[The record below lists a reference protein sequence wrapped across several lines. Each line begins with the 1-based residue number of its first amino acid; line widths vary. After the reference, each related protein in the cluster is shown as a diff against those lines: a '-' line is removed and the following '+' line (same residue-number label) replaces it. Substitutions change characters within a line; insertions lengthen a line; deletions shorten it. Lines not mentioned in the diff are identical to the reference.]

1 MIAAARTQ
9 QGAPYRPVDPID
21 LTSRSRSP
29 DAMGQSL
36 PTRAKQGV
44 ALSLMTH
51 AALILGLLLAHS
63 IQPLKESQDSN
74 ATYQVVLVPVTT
86 PEPEQTSPT
95 PLPEVLPEQEPTA
108 PAMSAAEPE
117 QASPAPLPEVLPEQ
131 EPTAPAPSAAEPVPE
146 HTASQPVAP
155 LHESEPVPPP
165 AVAPAPAPRPR
176 PPVRAAPSKSAKPP
190 HTVASKPP
198 PASPAPIAA
207 ARPIKAA
214 PPDAAWL
221 ASVSEWL
228 TAHRFYPE
236 AARRRGRQG
245 TVVVRFDV
253 DRLGRVSN
261 ANLVH
266 DSGSPVL
273 DQAALALVRDASL
286 PPFPADMPS
295 SEESVTVPIR
305 YQLE

>member
-86 PEPEQTSPT
+86 PEPEQASPT
-95 PLPEVLPEQEPTA
+95 PLPELVPEQEP
-108 PAMSAAEPE
+108 
-117 QASPAPLPEVLPEQ
+117 PAPVPSVPELSSEHASVQ
-131 EPTAPAPSAAEPVPE
+131 PAPSL
-146 HTASQPVAP
+146 QD
-155 LHESEPVPPP
+155 SEPVPPP
-165 AVAPAPAPRPR
+165 AAAPTLRPA
-176 PPVRAAPSKSAKPP
+176 VRAAPPRNAKPP
-190 HTVASKPP
+190 HAVASKPL

-207 ARPIKAA
+207 SRPMKAA
-214 PPDAAWL
+214 PPNAAWL

-228 TAHRFYPE
+228 MAHRFYPE
-236 AARRRGRQG
+236 TARRRGRQG

-266 DSGSPVL
+266 DSGSPLL

-286 PPFPADMPS
+286 PPFPADMLA

>member
-1 MIAAARTQ
+1 
-9 QGAPYRPVDPID
+9 
-21 LTSRSRSP
+21 
-29 DAMGQSL
+29 MGQSL

-95 PLPEVLPEQEPTA
+95 
-108 PAMSAAEPE
+108 
-117 QASPAPLPEVLPEQ
+117 PLPEVLPEQ